1 MANLIAAQSAQ
12 RAHNATQVQGCFVA
26 HLPLFYRC
34 VHLPAVTRPRD
45 QAVDAELFSLVTEAG
60 LEYVG
65 RLKQGGRAHTAGDFI
80 RRLKTHFVADTD
92 AQAAGADDPDAFNW

>member
-1 MANLIAAQSAQ
+1 
-12 RAHNATQVQGCFVA
+12 
-26 HLPLFYRC
+26 
-34 VHLPAVTRPRD
+34 VTRPRD

-65 RLKQGGRAHTAGDFI
+65 RLKQGGRSHTAGDFI